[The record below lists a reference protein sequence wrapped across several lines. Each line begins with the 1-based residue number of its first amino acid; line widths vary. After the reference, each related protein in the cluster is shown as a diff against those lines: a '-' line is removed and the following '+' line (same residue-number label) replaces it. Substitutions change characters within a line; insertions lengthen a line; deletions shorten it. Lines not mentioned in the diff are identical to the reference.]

1 MCVCVGVFF
10 IFIAA
15 KQRAEV
21 PIFSNIAWILW
32 DFLEWDFFSF
42 LSNMMLWVFEILGLD
57 LCDLIFNVEIKSV
70 YWLSKEWLFVSMA
83 LKSESLQIL
92 YWVLRYWGVRSFNFG
107 SMVFGW
113 VKLKS
118 QNEILKFFFLFCIAT
133 SSSPNHT
140 FGEKFPSISRFTCS
154 RTIIDVMHFSS
165 TWRCQVYV

>member
-92 YWVLRYWGVRSFNFG
+92 YWVLRYWGVRSFNFLWEHG
-107 SMVFGW
+107 VWLSEIEEPKWDFEIFFSFLHCYF
-113 VKLKS
+113 KFTKS
-118 QNEILKFFFLFCIAT
+118 HL
-133 SSSPNHT
+133 
-140 FGEKFPSISRFTCS
+140 
-154 RTIIDVMHFSS
+154 
-165 TWRCQVYV
+165 WRKVSFYL